1 MELRTFIKTALLD
14 IMGGVTD
21 AQKEIT
27 SGHIVPDGINKS
39 FKAVEHGISELQ
51 AVDFEVSVSAEET
64 SGTEGKLG
72 VVTAIIGAGISG
84 KNTNE
89 SSNTSKLK
97 FSIPIQLP
105 KMGERNS

>member
-14 IMGGVTD
+14 IVGGVTD

-27 SGHIVPDGINKS
+27 SGHIVPDGINRN

-72 VVTAIIGAGISG
+72 VVTAFIGAGVAG
-84 KNTNE
+84 KSTNE

-97 FSIPIQLP
+97 FRIPIQLP
-105 KMGERNS
+105 TTNTQES

>member
-14 IMGGVTD
+14 IVGGVTD
-21 AQKEIT
+21 AQDEIK
-27 SGHIVPDGINKS
+27 SGQIVPNSINKS
-39 FKAVEHGISELQ
+39 YKAVELGISELQ

-72 VVTAIIGAGISG
+72 VVTAFIGAGASR
-84 KNTNE
+84 KSTNE

-105 KMGERNS
+105 KMDD